1 MKFVRKT
8 NKLKHLLIILSIL
21 VLANPL
27 IAFEEWEPSLGK
39 IPNLECSVLQTIN
52 VNGSGV
58 GEFSVENY
66 GENWSDKK
74 YFIKNGDL
82 SISDGYRKYRYGVI
96 LYNEMGNYY
105 KSGIEYSGL
114 YYLYFV
120 DDYEKGRFVHL
131 DKYQVVVFRVSCRD
145 L

>member
-1 MKFVRKT
+1 M
-8 NKLKHLLIILSIL
+8 KHLLILISIFILT
-21 VLANPL
+21 NPL
-27 IAFEEWEPSLGK
+27 IVFGEWEPSLGK
-39 IPNLECSVLQTIN
+39 IPNLECSVKQTIDIKSWDF
-52 VNGSGV
+52 GK

-82 SISDGYRKYRYGVI
+82 SIFNDSRKSRYGGI

-105 KSGIEYSGL
+105 KSGIEESGL
-114 YYLYFV
+114 YYLYFG
-120 DDYEKGRFVHL
+120 DDFKIGKFVHL
-131 DKYQVVVFRVSCRD
+131 DRDEVVVYRVSCKN

>member
-1 MKFVRKT
+1 MRYLF
-8 NKLKHLLIILSIL
+8 IFLSIL
-21 VLANPL
+21 ILTNPL
-27 IAFEEWEPSLGK
+27 LVFGGWESSVGK
-39 IPNLECSVLQTIN
+39 IPNLECKVIQTIDIKSWDF
-52 VNGSGV
+52 GK

-82 SISDGYRKYRYGVI
+82 SIFNDSRKSRYGGI

-105 KSGIEYSGL
+105 KSGIEESGL
-114 YYLYFV
+114 YYLYFG
-120 DDYEKGRFVHL
+120 DDFKIGKFVHL
-131 DKYQVVVFRVSCRD
+131 DKYEVVVYRVSCKY

>member
-1 MKFVRKT
+1 M
-8 NKLKHLLIILSIL
+8 KHLLILISIFILT
-21 VLANPL
+21 NPL
-27 IAFEEWEPSLGK
+27 IVFGEWEPSLGK
-39 IPNLECSVLQTIN
+39 IPNLECSVKQTIDIKSWDF
-52 VNGSGV
+52 GK

-74 YFIKNGDL
+74 YFIKNGDF
-82 SISDGYRKYRYGVI
+82 SISDGSRKHRYGVI

>member
-1 MKFVRKT
+1 M
-8 NKLKHLLIILSIL
+8 KHLLIILSIL
-21 VLANPL
+21 ILANPL
-27 IAFEEWEPSLGK
+27 IAFEEWGPSLGK
-39 IPNLECSVLQTIN
+39 IPNLECSVIQTSYID
-52 VNGSGV
+52 GTGV
-58 GEFSVENY
+58 GKFRIENY
-66 GENWSDKK
+66 DENWSDKK

-82 SISDGYRKYRYGVI
+82 SISSGSRKYRYGEI
-96 LYNEMGNYY
+96 FYNEMGDYY
-105 KSGIEYSGL
+105 NSGIEYSGL

>member
-1 MKFVRKT
+1 MK
-8 NKLKHLLIILSIL
+8 HQLILISIFILT
-21 VLANPL
+21 NPL
-27 IAFEEWEPSLGK
+27 IVFGEWEPSLGK
-39 IPNLECSVLQTIN
+39 IPNLECSVKQTIDIKSWDF
-52 VNGSGV
+52 GK

-82 SISDGYRKYRYGVI
+82 SIFNDSRKSRYGGI

-105 KSGIEYSGL
+105 KSGIEESGL
-114 YYLYFV
+114 YYLYFG
-120 DDYEKGRFVHL
+120 DDFKIGKFVHL
-131 DKYQVVVFRVSCRD
+131 DKYEVVVYRVSCKY

>member
-1 MKFVRKT
+1 M
-8 NKLKHLLIILSIL
+8 KHLLILISIFILT
-21 VLANPL
+21 NPL
-27 IAFEEWEPSLGK
+27 IVFGEWEPSLGK
-39 IPNLECSVLQTIN
+39 IPNLECKVIQTIDIKSWDF
-52 VNGSGV
+52 GK

-82 SISDGYRKYRYGVI
+82 SIFNDSRKSRYGGI

-105 KSGIEYSGL
+105 KSGIEESGL
-114 YYLYFV
+114 YYLYFG
-120 DDYEKGRFVHL
+120 DDFKIGKFVHL
-131 DKYQVVVFRVSCRD
+131 DKYEVVVYRVSCKY